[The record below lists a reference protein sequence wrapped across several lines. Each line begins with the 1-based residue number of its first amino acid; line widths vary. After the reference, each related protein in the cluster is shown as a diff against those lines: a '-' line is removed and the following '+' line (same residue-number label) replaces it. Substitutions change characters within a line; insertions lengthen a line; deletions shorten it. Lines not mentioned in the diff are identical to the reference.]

1 MRADHRGGSRWGT
14 RARVSS
20 TFLIHDYGDGLVAI
34 DSKMHGWPGVTAVY
48 YLAGPHPAIIETA
61 PATSLPH
68 VLDGLAEAGADRL
81 DWIVVT
87 HIHLDHAGAAGHLA
101 ERFPGARVVV
111 REEGAPHLVD
121 PSRLWASAAR
131 LYPDM
136 ERRWGSVVPVPESR
150 IEPVAEDGTVA
161 ELGPGRTLEAI
172 YTPGHARHH
181 MAVLD
186 GRNGDLFV
194 GDALGVCLPEARRIR
209 PATPP
214 PEFDLEQSVAS
225 IRRLAALGAQRVFPT
240 HFGQVPDP
248 VGVFDEAVERLGLW
262 VRVAEEVAARGGG
275 VDEVAGE
282 FRLRVLERSLGEELV
297 RKLEDAVSYRL
308 NAMGILRYLGRR
320 AATP

>member
-1 MRADHRGGSRWGT
+1 M
-14 RARVSS
+14 
-20 TFLIHDYGDGLVAI
+20 IHDYGDGLVAI

-48 YLAGPHPAIIETA
+48 CLPGPHPAIVETA

-68 VLDGLAEAGADRL
+68 VLKGLAEAGAERL
-81 DWIVVT
+81 DWIILT

-136 ERRWGSVVPVPESR
+136 ERLWGSVVPIPEGR
-150 IEPVAEDGTVA
+150 IEVVATDGTVA
-161 ELGPGRTLEAI
+161 DLGAGRVLEAF

-181 MAVLD
+181 MALFD
-186 GRNGDLFV
+186 ADRGDLFV
-194 GDALGVCLPEARRIR
+194 GDALGVYLPEARMIR

-214 PEFDLEQSVAS
+214 PEFDLEQSVES
-225 IRRLAALGAQRVFPT
+225 IRRLALLGARRVLPT
-240 HFGQVPDP
+240 HFGPVPDP
-248 VGVFDEAVERLGLW
+248 IGVFDEAVDRLRLW

-275 VDEVAGE
+275 VDEVAGG
-282 FRLRVLERSLGEELV
+282 FRSGMLERGLGAELV

-308 NAMGILRYLGRR
+308 NAMGILRYLGTRG
-320 AATP
+320 ATA